1 MLAAQMELRPP
12 RDANI
17 VAAQLVPRVIG
28 NFDFPRMDQK
38 SAAAVISCGRDVSN
52 EFRGFCFEFAEVG
65 TWFFDFWCKIVH
77 IVKNRRIIRN
87 SVFNWDHGCVA
98 TLVSMRFCRR
108 FPGNSAGNESE
119 YLSVGTSLCRSGIG
133 HVSVVLSVVW

>member
-17 VAAQLVPRVIG
+17 VAAQLVPRVVG

-52 EFRGFCFEFAEVG
+52 EFRGCASNSRKWEPGFLIFG
-65 TWFFDFWCKIVH
+65 
-77 IVKNRRIIRN
+77 VK
-87 SVFNWDHGCVA
+87 SY
-98 TLVSMRFCRR
+98 TL
-108 FPGNSAGNESE
+108 
-119 YLSVGTSLCRSGIG
+119 
-133 HVSVVLSVVW
+133 